1 MSSGKSWSGKFSG
14 GLPSTGGF
22 VSIEPNPAYI
32 PIFAAVLMRQ
42 KLGCRVLKPTPTPD
56 TLLLL
61 PSGIRVSGV
70 ESWVQ
75 KLADAA

>member
-1 MSSGKSWSGKFSG
+1 MK
-14 GLPSTGGF
+14 L
-22 VSIEPNPAYI
+22 IPAAER
-32 PIFAAVLMRQ
+32 PKRSQSPCPTNRNQHRQTVL
-42 KLGCRVLKPTPTPD
+42 LVEFNSTPTPD

-75 KLADAA
+75 KLADVA